1 LVTRKKKKLF
11 VSWNLIDVWKDGYVT
26 IFAISVATRM
36 QLPFLAKVLGLQVC
50 NTIFYHLI
58 PKVLKHSVA

>member
-1 LVTRKKKKLF
+1 